1 MRVKKIKTDSKV
13 LLALDL
19 NFDKDWFVKDKLYAL
34 LYQQHKRMEVQT
46 CKWRFG
52 CGSRILVS

>member
-1 MRVKKIKTDSKV
+1 MRVKKFKPESKE

-19 NFDKDWFVKDKLYAL
+19 NFVIDWFLKDKLYAL

-52 CGSRILVS
+52 CGCRILVS